1 MGTLSST
8 CRCLQ
13 SNSALFSVAYM
24 SWFIYLAIDTNLT
37 PSSQCNSITVCHF
50 RCIYWL
56 QYQV

>member
-13 SNSALFSVAYM
+13 SNSALFSV